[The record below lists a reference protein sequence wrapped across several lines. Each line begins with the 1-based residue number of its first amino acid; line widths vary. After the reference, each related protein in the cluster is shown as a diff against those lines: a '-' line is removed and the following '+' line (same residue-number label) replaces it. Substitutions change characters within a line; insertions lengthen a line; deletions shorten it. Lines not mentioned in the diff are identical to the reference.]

1 MNNQSL
7 NSKKN
12 YIPFLGSNGLYG
24 YCDEHKNVLIAPQY
38 SHVDFFTTTGYAI
51 AKNVQGLYGVINQ
64 VNKVVV
70 SFRFLEIDLYVVRNY
85 TVASVMR
92 NYTVKTRFWEWKL
105 FPNINFLSRSSSFLP
120 IIDRG
125 SLREKRTVFLLD
137 NKKILKVKKTT
148 ISHHYSRGEAILIK
162 PLSTKF
168 LQIGEDLYKAKK
180 KRFKKLLC
188 NFIGTCDHGLKLVR
202 KVRNDK
208 VRVYNHKGKRIKS
221 YEIIQSCVFP
231 ITYKGKEH
239 LVYFK
244 TNDSLIATPPVIYR
258 DTKGNGR
265 FYVNEQF
272 DMPLPVHLKKIDL
285 HTDRPLVDIWR
296 NVLNII
302 PVVSKHFFLIEVKP
316 DRADQLGSSF
326 YVLSR
331 LGTLTDYIPQGTAES
346 VLSFIGYSVV
356 NFMGE
361 VIWPKKEEIVSG
373 IVLEAGEAVI
383 NVESISDI
391 VEPVYIV
398 TVKRGE
404 HKVKGLWNANK
415 KDWILAPKYY
425 SLRLLANLYSCKFQL
440 EKNGLFG
447 IISLDNKVISE
458 PSFDNIYRV
467 KDHLVE
473 VGIKNPKTENQ
484 DIFFVNL
491 NTGEEYCELSNIL
504 MDQQGLPSA

>member
-1 MNNQSL
+1 M
-7 NSKKN
+7 
-12 YIPFLGSNGLYG
+12 YG
-24 YCDEHKNVLIAPQY
+24 YCDENKNILIAPQY
-38 SHVDFFTTTGYAI
+38 SHVDFFTSTGYAVV
-51 AKNVQGLYGVINQ
+51 KNEQGLFGVINQ
-64 VNKVVV
+64 ANKVIV
-70 SFRFLEIDLYVVRNY
+70 SFRFLEIDLYVVRRY

-105 FPNINFLSRSSSFLP
+105 FPNINFLSRNSSFLP
-120 IIDRG
+120 VIDRG

-148 ISHHYSRGEAILIK
+148 IAHHYSRGEAIPIK
-162 PLSTKF
+162 SFSTKF
-168 LQIGEDLYKAKK
+168 LQIDEDLYKAKK
-180 KRFKKLLC
+180 KRFKKILS

-202 KVRNDK
+202 KVRSDK
-208 VRVYNHKGKRIKS
+208 VRVYNHKGKRVKS

-244 TNDSLIATPPVIYR
+244 TNESLIASPPVIYR

-296 NVLNII
+296 NVVNII

-316 DRADQLGSSF
+316 DRVDQLGSNF

-346 VLSFIGYSVV
+346 VLSFIGYNVV
-356 NFMGE
+356 NLMGE

-373 IVLEAGEAVI
+373 IVLEAGETVI
-383 NVESISDI
+383 NVECISEV

-404 HKVKGLWNANK
+404 HKLKGMWNANK
-415 KDWILAPKYY
+415 KDWVLSPKYN
-425 SLRLLANLYSCKFQL
+425 SLRLLSNLYSCKFQL

-447 IISLDNKVISE
+447 IISLDNKVISK
-458 PSFDNIYRV
+458 PAFDSIYRV
-467 KDHLVE
+467 KGKLVE
-473 VGIKNPKTENQ
+473 VGVKNPITMNQ
-484 DIFFVNL
+484 DVFFINL
-491 NTGEEYCELSNIL
+491 DTKEEYCELSASLI
-504 MDQQGLPSA
+504 QKQGLPSA